1 MIITLECNHC
11 GKETEETNYS
21 GIKKVNCD
29 WCKEPLRNNSQKKP
43 QQYIEASIGNN
54 IEASIGNNEVVVTDI
69 RMSFG
74 SMVLFQVKWIIA
86 AIPAAIILCL
96 ILIAIFFGLG
106 LFGLGIKNLY
116 SLFY

>member
-29 WCKEPLRNNSQKKP
+29 WCKEPLRNNPQKKP
-43 QQYIEASIGNN
+43 QQY

-96 ILIAIFFGLG
+96 ILIAIFFVLG
-106 LFGLGIKNLY
+106 LFGLGIKNLNP
-116 SLFY
+116 LFN

>member
-21 GIKKVNCD
+21 GIKKVNCK
-29 WCKEPLRNNSQKKP
+29 WCNEPLRNNPQKKL
-43 QQYIEASIGNN
+43 QQYIESSIGT
-54 IEASIGNNEVVVTDI
+54 NEVVVTDI
-69 RMSFG
+69 RMSFN
-74 SMVLFQVKWIIA
+74 SMVLFQIKWVIA